1 MHSQINFWA
10 VRLDGFF
17 MHLKT
22 PRYAG
27 EFKKGEAVIIV
38 TKHLSFA

>member
-1 MHSQINFWA
+1 MKRNAA
-10 VRLDGFF
+10 VGDRGVFLF

-27 EFKKGEAVIIV
+27 EFKKGEAVVIVTTIIV
-38 TKHLSFA
+38 T